1 MIILKVKYLYLYKL
15 LIYIIKINF
24 NKIYGCHITVI
35 KLSHNC
41 HKLTASHKDDS
52 KQYFDGCG
60 FCSIYRRNVDV
71 RTERRT
77 GISFSSFFLIL
88 DFIKIICSSTLQ
100 LFNSSTLQLFNSST
114 LQLFNSSTLQLFNS
128 STLQLLI

>member
-1 MIILKVKYLYLYKL
+1 MILKFKYLYFHIV

-24 NKIYGCHITVI
+24 NKIYGCHVTVI
-35 KLSHNC
+35 KISHNC

-77 GISFSSFFLIL
+77 GISFSSFF
-88 DFIKIICSSTLQ
+88 DTRFYKNNMFI
-100 LFNSSTLQLFNSST
+100 NSSTHQLINS
-114 LQLFNSSTLQLFNS
+114 
-128 STLQLLI
+128 